1 MHSHTRIH
9 THKKTMV
16 INSRIHPEKRSG
28 KEKNLPL
35 NLHVFFDK
43 KRVITFYTGFRCD
56 VNQWNNEDQ
65 KMKNNQVNK
74 AGQSSAYINVQLKAI
89 RGAVDTWAKD
99 NPTGTKDDLLKVLRA
114 VAGKKEKVEV
124 EEAPETIYSL
134 FDKFLKERKLSKNRH
149 EHYLVLKRCLQR
161 YEVHIKQPLTFEID
175 VQSFENFLTIENTLN
190 EKQKQRGKNTV
201 IGLIKKLRSFVIWAN
216 NNGHT
221 TVNPFNKYKIDEAKY
236 GTPFYLTIEERKKL
250 YNYDLSHRKDL
261 EVQRDIFIFQC
272 LVGCRVADLMR
283 LTSENIIGN
292 FLEYVATKTKDEQP
306 ATIRVPLSKTAL
318 EIIKKYKGGER
329 LFPFTNPQ
337 IYNNDIREFFTICGL
352 KRMVTVLD
360 TKTRKDVQRPL
371 NKVASSHIARR
382 TFVGN
387 LYSKVQDP
395 NIVGS
400 LSGHVEGSRAFAR
413 YRKIDDSIKANL
425 IKSIE

>member
-124 EEAPETIYSL
+124 QEAPETIYSL
-134 FDKFLKERKLSKNRH
+134 FDKFLKERKLSENRYR
-149 EHYLVLKRCLQR
+149 HYLVLKRCLER
-161 YEVHIKQPLTFEID
+161 YEVYTKQPFTFEID
-175 VQSFENFLTIENTLN
+175 IQSFENFLTIENTLN

-221 TVNPFNKYKIDEAKY
+221 TVNPFNKFKIEEAKY
-236 GTPFYLTIEERKKL
+236 GTPFYLTIEERNKL
-250 YNYDLSHRKDL
+250 FNYDLSHRKDL
-261 EVQRDIFIFQC
+261 TVQRDIFIFQC

-283 LTSENIIGN
+283 LTNENVIGN
-292 FLEYVATKTKDEQP
+292 FLEYVATKTKDEEP
-306 ATIRVPLSKTAL
+306 TTIRVPLSETAL
-318 EIIKKYKGGER
+318 KIIKRYKGGKT

-337 IYNNDIREFFTICGL
+337 IYNEDIREFFTIAGL

-371 NKVASSHIARR
+371 NKVASSHLARR

-413 YRKIDDSIKANL
+413 YRKIDDKIKTDL

>member
-124 EEAPETIYSL
+124 DLLEGSHGFADPFSEKYSK
-134 FDKFLKERKLSKNRH
+134 DS
-149 EHYLVLKRCLQR
+149 
-161 YEVHIKQPLTFEID
+161 
-175 VQSFENFLTIENTLN
+175 
-190 EKQKQRGKNTV
+190 
-201 IGLIKKLRSFVIWAN
+201 A
-216 NNGHT
+216 
-221 TVNPFNKYKIDEAKY
+221 DEA
-236 GTPFYLTIEERKKL
+236 ER
-250 YNYDLSHRKDL
+250 
-261 EVQRDIFIFQC
+261 
-272 LVGCRVADLMR
+272 
-283 LTSENIIGN
+283 II
-292 FLEYVATKTKDEQP
+292 
-306 ATIRVPLSKTAL
+306 
-318 EIIKKYKGGER
+318 
-329 LFPFTNPQ
+329 
-337 IYNNDIREFFTICGL
+337 
-352 KRMVTVLD
+352 
-360 TKTRKDVQRPL
+360 
-371 NKVASSHIARR
+371 
-382 TFVGN
+382 
-387 LYSKVQDP
+387 
-395 NIVGS
+395 
-400 LSGHVEGSRAFAR
+400 RAFFEGL
-413 YRKIDDSIKANL
+413 SEQ
-425 IKSIE
+425 S